1 MSTGSITRDI
11 VITDRKQARQLIRA
25 LEKAERCA
33 KKESRKKK
41 KLKVVS
47 TEQAMADAVPFPW
60 DDDVLSGKKKVVI

>member
-25 LEKAERCA
+25 LEKAKRCA
-33 KKESRKKK
+33 EKESRKKK

-60 DDDVLSGKKKVVI
+60 DDDVLNGKKKVVV

>member
-11 VITDRKQARQLIRA
+11 VITDRKQARQLVRA
-25 LEKAERCA
+25 LEKAKRCA
-33 KKESRKKK
+33 EKESRNKK

-60 DDDVLSGKKKVVI
+60 NDDVLSGKKKVVV

>member
-25 LEKAERCA
+25 LEKAKRCA
-33 KKESRKKK
+33 EKESRKKK

-47 TEQAMADAVPFPW
+47 TEQAMADAVPFPR
-60 DDDVLSGKKKVVI
+60 DDDVLNGKKKVVV